1 MNFLPLLIGI
11 AMSVALISAGGGI
24 YEHTLIDPVWPE
36 QLALIR
42 QPKGI
47 KRVRFWAPVHILFEL
62 SLIASLWYSWA
73 SLDIRQWLLIAFGSH
88 AVLRLWSAFY
98 FIPKAIVF
106 EKADPASFEIHDA
119 RRWVTLSLL
128 RLPLSLIT
136 SVSMVLAFSKA
147 IVP

>member
-1 MNFLPLLIGI
+1 MNVLPLLLGV
-11 AMSVALISAGGGI
+11 AMSIALINAGGSI
-24 YEHTLIDPVWPE
+24 YEHTLIDPVWPD

-42 QPKGI
+42 QPNGI
-47 KRVRFWAPVHILFEL
+47 KRVHFWAPAHILFEL

-88 AVLRLWSAFY
+88 SVLRLWSAFY

-106 EKADPASFEIHDA
+106 EKADPASFDVHDA
-119 RRWVTLSLL
+119 RRWVKLSLL